1 MRIGLLGSLLVQGA
15 SKVIAVPAGRHRAL
29 LAALAIAAPNAV
41 SAESLAAAIWDGRP
55 PRAWR
60 GTLRTY
66 VGRVHDTLGAD
77 AGFRI
82 ALRPAGRVLEISP
95 DDVDVNV
102 FESRAK
108 AGMAAAQFGD
118 WPTAAAQLSAA
129 EGLWRGEPFSDIPS
143 QTLRD
148 RHAPYLTET
157 LRTVQE
163 TRVEAEVRLSRLSA
177 DLALPRVR
185 RLATRHP
192 DSERLA
198 MLHMLALHRAGRR
211 AEALIAY
218 SAVRA
223 YLVEAHG
230 VTPGPEL
237 AALRH
242 RIDGNDPGLRAEPFL
257 APLWVPPAG

>member
-15 SKVIAVPAGRHRAL
+15 GNVIPVPAGRHRAL
-29 LAALAIAAPNAV
+29 LAAFAIQAPNAV

-55 PRAWR
+55 PRQWQ
-60 GTLRTY
+60 GTLRTC
-66 VGRVHDTLGAD
+66 VGRVHDLLGTD

-102 FESRAK
+102 FEAQAK
-108 AGMAAAQFGD
+108 AGMAVAQFGD
-118 WPTAAAQLSAA
+118 WPTAAAQLSTA

-163 TRVEAEVRLSRLSA
+163 TRVEAEVRLTRLSA

-185 RLATRHP
+185 RLASQHP

-198 MLHMLALHRAGRR
+198 MLLMLALYRAGRR
-211 AEALIAY
+211 SEAL
-218 SAVRA
+218 SADRTTWA
-223 YLVEAHG
+223 YLDEEHG
-230 VTPGPEL
+230 VTPSPEL
-237 AALRH
+237 AAMRQ
-242 RIDGNDPGLRAEPFL
+242 RIDTTDPALLAEPL
-257 APLWVPPAG
+257 LGPLWTPPAG